1 MSVQSLAQHRNT
13 RTTPRCSGPNSSG
26 QERLHAQAPPLSVRL
41 RYATRRAQNLASLQQ
56 ECQTDPKNLVIFV
69 LAIAVA
75 VLGSLYDESQQQRVV
90 VDLPNLKIEAK

>member
-1 MSVQSLAQHRNT
+1 MFRPQLDRP
-13 RTTPRCSGPNSSG
+13 RTPSCSGTALVRALAICLSTGAESRLVTAGVPNG
-26 QERLHAQAPPLSVRL
+26 PQ
-41 RYATRRAQNLASLQQ
+41 
-56 ECQTDPKNLVIFV
+56 NLVIIV